1 MEHIFLFIYVVIYFF
16 IYFLIYLFY
25 LCIYLF
31 IYLFILP
38 NVGFRESNYIKMFN
52 HGGMTMNHTKYVV
65 SEWGM
70 PPKCQSN
77 TEHDTPWDFGM
88 TQFQEGFQHKL
99 RAPAQARRRESS
111 ALAPVPDGK

>member
-1 MEHIFLFIYVVIYFF
+1 M
-16 IYFLIYLFY
+16 YLFV
-25 LCIYLF
+25 YLF

-70 PPKCQSN
+70 P
-77 TEHDTPWDFGM
+77 
-88 TQFQEGFQHKL
+88 L
-99 RAPAQARRRESS
+99 S
-111 ALAPVPDGK
+111 ASPIQNMIHHEILG